1 MNEGSAEKC
10 PKELTTI
17 KTFGADKQTNKKEGR
32 KEGEKGR
39 KECQERPHRSATDK
53 VIIGA
58 AAGSTNK
65 VGGHNRLHYNRKADK
80 ISERASDFPA
90 SIASIHGCHG
100 HHLSQRWRMV
110 AGGRGGGG
118 LRRRLKVVFPA
129 LLILCCANFILFHRS
144 TGCVSY
150 LEPFLSFNLRCR

>member
-65 VGGHNRLHYNRKADK
+65 VGGHNRLHYNRSADK
-80 ISERASDFPA
+80 ISERVTSLHRSRQFMAATVTTSANVGGWSP
-90 SIASIHGCHG
+90 GG
-100 HHLSQRWRMV
+100 
-110 AGGRGGGG
+110 AGGADSVADSKSSS
-118 LRRRLKVVFPA
+118 RR
-129 LLILCCANFILFHRS
+129 C
-144 TGCVSY
+144 
-150 LEPFLSFNLRCR
+150 